1 MKTGLSKTDKIIG
14 SILGVIGMAVGLL
27 ILLTIIH
34 IGEHIAIAL
43 HFKWYK
49 HHYNCLPIHTLL
61 CKGITNN
68 CGHISNNYK

>member
-43 HFKWYK
+43 
-49 HHYNCLPIHTLL
+49 
-61 CKGITNN
+61 TNLFTF
-68 CGHISNNYK
+68 